1 MTLTLVTVLSFSVFA
16 SASDSA
22 PVIVEGENYTI
33 IKQDGLPIMTRDVT
47 WIETTHYTGKSAYST
62 SITCAEGE
70 GNALNVFIDNTN
82 GNGTLNVI
90 FTIDGQE
97 IAEED
102 LPLLQLPKGK
112 AQTYGKRCGFSK
124 RYFLVLVA
132 CRHLTCT
139 KTECRKMFLSLI
151 APLTTIRLN
160 RGKRSNRLPYIFA
173 QGQER

>member
-1 MTLTLVTVLSFSVFA
+1 MKPMKRILAMTLTLVTVLSFSVFA

-33 IKQDGLPIMTRDVT
+33 IKQDGPPIMTRDVT

-112 AQTYGKRCGFSK
+112 AQTYTIKHNDKSDLGGSTIDIEIGSNDGHEMDF
-124 RYFLVLVA
+124 
-132 CRHLTCT
+132 
-139 KTECRKMFLSLI
+139 
-151 APLTTIRLN
+151 TIRARQYN
-160 RGKRSNRLPYIFA
+160 YVG
-173 QGQER
+173 